1 MENELQPDDDATSL
15 PEEPADEDYKSC
27 CDDADLAMEVDDAA
41 MPDKRPSVEE
51 YKAKWEAEFQKHAR
65 KVPGDFAVDN
75 LVPEP
80 VPLLWQDV
88 PHVPFENGISNY
100 INTQCR

>member
-41 MPDKRPSVEE
+41 MPDKPDNDWPLTATILSPTCMLPC
-51 YKAKWEAEFQKHAR
+51 EAVVTFLANPITTNCGESSSPN
-65 KVPGDFAVDN
+65 VG
-75 LVPEP
+75 
-80 VPLLWQDV
+80 W
-88 PHVPFENGISNY
+88 
-100 INTQCR
+100 